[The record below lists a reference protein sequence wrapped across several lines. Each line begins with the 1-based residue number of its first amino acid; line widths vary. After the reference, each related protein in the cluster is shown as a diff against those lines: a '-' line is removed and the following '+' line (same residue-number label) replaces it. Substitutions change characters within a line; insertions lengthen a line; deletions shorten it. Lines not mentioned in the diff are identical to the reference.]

1 MKCKKCDCEMQMSRE
16 ICTSIPPKYKYI
28 CPKCHNI
35 EFVEVDFY
43 GSTLPSYTE
52 TNFCCHNFQ
61 VNFVNG
67 EYISVCTRCGKI
79 GDRFSNPTTLNF
91 SVLKECDE

>member
-16 ICTSIPPKYKYI
+16 LYTSMPPKRKYI

-35 EFVEVDFY
+35 EFVEEAFY
-43 GSTLPSYTE
+43 GSTLSPYTE
-52 TNFCCHNFQ
+52 MNSCCHNFQ

-79 GDRFSNPTTLNF
+79 GDTFSKP
-91 SVLKECDE
+91 VELKVVTFKEEC